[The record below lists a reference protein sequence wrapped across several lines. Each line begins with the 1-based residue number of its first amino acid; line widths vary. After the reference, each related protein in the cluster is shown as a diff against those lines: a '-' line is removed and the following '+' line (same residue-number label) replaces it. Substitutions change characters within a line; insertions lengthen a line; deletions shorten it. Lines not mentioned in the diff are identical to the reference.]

1 MALCY
6 ATRPSLMTFV
16 SALNQEKALLGAFS
30 VITNLRMD
38 LFWSTNSLRV
48 WYPAQPDPTHIKDTS
63 RDASDMN
70 IGVWLLAIY
79 YLLSRPDI
87 YPTLPKY
94 SVRLLRPWNQVH
106 IEYEVMAQPQYRLNK
121 LRSEQKTQWTDI
133 RHDRAI
139 LLCSPHHNI

>member
-1 MALCY
+1 MKLISRFAIHGEVEEEIQRWAGIVTWHGSKCCGV
-6 ATRPSLMTFV
+6 AGWWR
-16 SALNQEKALLGAFS
+16 
-30 VITNLRMD
+30 D
-38 LFWSTNSLRV
+38 SLRV